1 MEHRDKPVGSLHA
14 CVPEIC
20 RPWQV
25 VRKRWQQGGDGSS
38 GDYSAGCPVARPHGP
53 QQDRKPG
60 EGSGIVKLRQGA
72 QQPVYAVY
80 AAALAT
86 GGSGRYFSRE
96 AASLPAGI
104 TAATGTVSAAPA
116 EPGEQRVVLSVW
128 GDIWRGT
135 RVIPAC
141 AHFR

>member
-86 GGSGRYFSRE
+86 GGSG
-96 AASLPAGI
+96 
-104 TAATGTVSAAPA
+104 GTSAERRP
-116 EPGEQRVVLSVW
+116 P
-128 GDIWRGT
+128 
-135 RVIPAC
+135 
-141 AHFR
+141 